1 MPPKK
6 NIFLEF
12 KNKFHTLYP
21 KKKWADPSNDESAPI
36 PYIS

>member
-21 KKKWADPSNDESAPI
+21 KKWADPSNDESAPI